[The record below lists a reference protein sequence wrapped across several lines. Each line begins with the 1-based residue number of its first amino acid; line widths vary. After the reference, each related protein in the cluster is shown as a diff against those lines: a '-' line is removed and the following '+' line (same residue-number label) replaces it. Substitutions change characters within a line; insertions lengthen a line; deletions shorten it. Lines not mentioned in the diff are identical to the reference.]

1 MKERKVTTLI
11 GGMVSTCT
19 YEGLRLAAYKHS
31 YSNTT
36 GSQRSSDPL
45 GFAQLPQ
52 QPSAPRRSPP
62 PKIWHSRASAHS
74 TPRDSLRL
82 SLALLWNL
90 QTITGGEVPR
100 GSAGWPTASLSLDLE
115 THIKDVLKG
124 LPASCTLKS
133 SPPPAGFDKKKELR
147 KYEAVH
153 RALSQYGFTSH
164 QVEQALLAI
173 PLLPSLFTAG
183 FRVKSFADEEVQV
196 LHASGAQG
204 ASAAAPSSAA
214 SAGSAAEPE
223 PSQAESPWASPA
235 PSGQEQLAPPLAVT
249 QEEEEQQA
257 AAAAKAWTRQYMQ
270 QAAEEQGSG
279 SESSSSQEM
288 DDWELWADARE
299 VERRRQAR
307 QRSRVPPEQ
316 RKLQL
321 AVELRQ
327 CKQRAA
333 SAKASGDKAK
343 QKEVGALIR
352 GLRQEMEQLG
362 FREAELEQL
371 APSQPCPAAGTAAV
385 NSSPPSTGATGLTTP
400 VPATTPGLTSAKAA
414 TPGNAEE
421 EGVAGLLAGCGGTSA
436 SAPGGCTPACQQLAD
451 KPAKPGKAKAS
462 GPPGQAGK
470 TPVALLSQQCQQR
483 GWRQARY
490 LNLACEAGQFCC
502 SLELD
507 MGVARGADRKKGWQ
521 GVKTFSLALGWRTL
535 EDAKNAVAA
544 RALWELFGA
553 ELPLLHCLAL
563 TYRELWSRWDAE
575 TKAAAQAGQQQA
587 QEAVQALVARV
598 LEAKLS
604 RAGTSSAA
612 WTLPSDDDGG
622 REGSRADYW
631 EAAAPDQAPDF
642 TPSVPASPRGQ
653 RMQAQREAL
662 PIVAVKEQ
670 LVQLL
675 EERDVVLVCGDTGCG
690 KTTQVPQYILEHA
703 TRQGQGG
710 ACNVVCTQPRRIAAT
725 SVAER

>member
-1 MKERKVTTLI
+1 M
-11 GGMVSTCT
+11 
-19 YEGLRLAAYKHS
+19 
-31 YSNTT
+31 
-36 GSQRSSDPL
+36 RS
-45 GFAQLPQ
+45 
-52 QPSAPRRSPP
+52 
-62 PKIWHSRASAHS
+62 
-74 TPRDSLRL
+74 
-82 SLALLWNL
+82 
-90 QTITGGEVPR
+90 
-100 GSAGWPTASLSLDLE
+100 SAGWPTASLSLDLE

-124 LPASCTLKS
+124 LPASCTPKS

-147 KYEAVH
+147 KYEAVY
-153 RALSQYGFTSH
+153 RTLSQYGFTSH

-173 PLLPSLFTAG
+173 PLGMVEESAALDWLCLNLDHSELPSLFTAG

-196 LHASGAQG
+196 LHASGTPG
-204 ASAAAPSSAA
+204 ALAAAPSSAA
-214 SAGSAAEPE
+214 SVGSAAEPE
-223 PSQAESPWASPA
+223 PSEAEPPWASPA
-235 PSGQEQLAPPLAVT
+235 PSGQEPLAT
-249 QEEEEQQA
+249 PLAAAQEEEEQQA

-362 FREAELEQL
+362 VREAELEQL
-371 APSQPCPAAGTAAV
+371 APSQPCPAPSTAAV
-385 NSSPPSTGATGLTTP
+385 KSSPPPTGATGLTTP
-400 VPATTPGLTSAKAA
+400 VPATTPGPTSAEAA

-421 EGVAGLLAGCGGTSA
+421 EGVAGLLVGCGGA
-436 SAPGGCTPACQQLAD
+436 SGPKGFTPACQREEEGEWAPCLEDLQSTASIPLLPWGQELAD
-451 KPAKPGKAKAS
+451 RPARPGKAKAS

-521 GVKTFSLALGWRTL
+521 GVKTFSLALGWRNL

-563 TYRELWSRWDAE
+563 T
-575 TKAAAQAGQQQA
+575 
-587 QEAVQALVARV
+587 
-598 LEAKLS
+598 
-604 RAGTSSAA
+604 
-612 WTLPSDDDGG
+612 
-622 REGSRADYW
+622 
-631 EAAAPDQAPDF
+631 
-642 TPSVPASPRGQ
+642 
-653 RMQAQREAL
+653 
-662 PIVAVKEQ
+662 
-670 LVQLL
+670 
-675 EERDVVLVCGDTGCG
+675 
-690 KTTQVPQYILEHA
+690 
-703 TRQGQGG
+703 
-710 ACNVVCTQPRRIAAT
+710 
-725 SVAER
+725 